1 MRIAQLANFVGPASG
16 GMRTALRALGEGY
29 VDSGCRR
36 LLVVPG
42 PEDSRTSTPLG
53 DVVQLRAPRVGGGYR
68 LIVEPW
74 RVIEVLE
81 RWEPTSIELSDKL
94 TLLPVARWARR
105 NRVGSV
111 LLSHE
116 RLGDMLALRTGLDA
130 TSKVSIGLLNRL
142 LVRSV
147 DTVVVTSCYA
157 QQEFQAVADAV
168 DCPVVRVPL
177 GVDLETFRPHRRGR
191 PDVLRIVHAGRLSRE
206 KSPHLAV
213 ATAVALHRRGIP
225 LRMDVYGVGPH
236 LDELVELAAGAPV
249 RFRGFVD
256 SPARLSR
263 ALADADVS
271 LSVCP
276 SETFGLAV
284 LEALASGTPV
294 VTADRGGARELVDE
308 DSGAWAAPEPDALAD
323 AVMQVVSRPE
333 DRRRVAARERA
344 ERYPWSETVASM
356 LSVHS
361 SAARSLTTQ
370 ALSAMPASRS
380 RARLVTS
387 SSPTTAATTSD
398 PITIAR

>member
-16 GMRTALRALGEGY
+16 GMRTALRALGSGY
-29 VDSGCRR
+29 VEAGCRR

-42 PEDSRTSTPLG
+42 PEDARESTPLG

-74 RVIEVLE
+74 RVTEVLE
-81 RWEPTSIELSDKL
+81 QWEPTSIELSDKL

-105 NRVGSV
+105 SGVGSV

-116 RLGDMLALRTGLDA
+116 RLGDMLALRTGFDT

-147 DTVVVTSCYA
+147 DTVVVTSEYA
-157 QQEFQAVADAV
+157 RQEFQDVADSAG
-168 DCPVVRVPL
+168 CPVVRVPL
-177 GVDLETFRPHRRGR
+177 GVDLDTFRPHTRG
-191 PDVLRIVHAGRLSRE
+191 PVGELRLVHAGRLSRE

-213 ATAVALHRRGIP
+213 ATAVELHRRGVP
-225 LRMDVYGVGPH
+225 VRMDVYGVGPH
-236 LDELVELAAGAPV
+236 RHELEEIAQGAPV
-249 RFRGFVD
+249 RFRGYVD

-263 ALADADVS
+263 ALAHADVA

-276 SETFGLAV
+276 GETFGLAV

-294 VTADRGGARELVDE
+294 VTADRGGARELVDAS
-308 DSGAWAAPEPDALAD
+308 SGAWGAPDPAALAD
-323 AVMQVVSRPE
+323 AVLAVAARPTAY
-333 DRRRVAARERA
+333 RRAAARERA
-344 ERYPWSETVASM
+344 ERYPWSATVESM
-356 LSVHS
+356 LEVHS
-361 SAARSLTTQ
+361 SV
-370 ALSAMPASRS
+370 AMPASRS
-380 RARLVTS
+380 RARRVIS
-387 SSPTTAATTSD
+387 SSAAAAATTRE

>member
-29 VDSGCRR
+29 VRAGCRR

-42 PEDSRTSTPLG
+42 PEDTRTSTPLG

-74 RVIEVLE
+74 RVTEVLE
-81 RWEPTSIELSDKL
+81 QWRPTSIELSDKL

-105 NRVGSV
+105 NGVGSV

-116 RLGDMLALRTGLDA
+116 RLDDMLALRTGFDA
-130 TSKVSIGLLNRL
+130 TSKVSVGLLNRL

-147 DTVVVTSCYA
+147 DTVVVTSSYA
-157 QQEFQAVADAV
+157 QREFQEVADAAG
-168 DCPVVRVPL
+168 CPVVRIPL
-177 GVDLETFRPHRRGR
+177 GVDLSTFRPDHRG
-191 PDVLRIVHAGRLSRE
+191 PVEVLRLAHAGRLSRE

-213 ATAVALHRRGIP
+213 ATAVELHRRGIP
-225 LRMDVYGVGPH
+225 VRMDVYGVGPH
-236 LDELVELAAGAPV
+236 RDELVEIAAGAPV
-249 RFRGFVD
+249 RFRGYVD

-263 ALADADVS
+263 ALAHADVA

-276 SETFGLAV
+276 GETFGLAV

-308 DSGAWAAPEPDALAD
+308 TSGAWAAPDPTALAD
-323 AVMQVVSRPE
+323 AVL
-333 DRRRVAARERA
+333 DVAARPTASRRAAARARA
-344 ERYPWSETVASM
+344 ERYPWSTTVGSM
-356 LSVHS
+356 LEVHS
-361 SAARSLTTQ
+361 SAAI
-370 ALSAMPASRS
+370 PAIPS
-380 RARLVTS
+380 RARRVTS
-387 SSPTTAATTSD
+387 SSAAAAATTSE

>member
-16 GMRTALRALGEGY
+16 GMRTALRALGAGY
-29 VDSGCRR
+29 VDAGCRR

-42 PEDSRTSTPLG
+42 PEDTRTSTPLG

-74 RVIEVLE
+74 RVTEVLE
-81 RWEPTSIELSDKL
+81 QWEPTSIELSDKL

-105 NRVGSV
+105 NGVGSV

-116 RLGDMLALRTGLDA
+116 RLDDMLALRTGLDGTA
-130 TSKVSIGLLNRL
+130 KVSVALLNRL

-147 DTVVVTSCYA
+147 DTVVVTSEYA
-157 QQEFQAVADAV
+157 RGEFQDVADAA

-177 GVDLETFRPHRRGR
+177 GVDLETFRPHPRG
-191 PDVLRIVHAGRLSRE
+191 PVEVLRLVHAGRLSRE

-213 ATAVALHRRGIP
+213 ATAVELHRRGVP
-225 LRMDVYGVGPH
+225 VKLDVYGVGPH
-236 LDELVELAAGAPV
+236 RDELVEIAGDAPV
-249 RFRGFVD
+249 RFRGYVD

-263 ALADADVS
+263 ALAHADVA

-276 SETFGLAV
+276 GETFGLAV

-294 VTADRGGARELVDE
+294 VTADRGGARELVDGA
-308 DSGAWAAPEPDALAD
+308 SGAWGSPDPASLAD
-323 AVMQVVSRPE
+323 AVLEVAARPVGT
-333 DRRRVAARERA
+333 RRAAARERA
-344 ERYPWSETVASM
+344 ERYPWSATVASM
-356 LSVHS
+356 LDVHTSV
-361 SAARSLTTQ
+361 
-370 ALSAMPASRS
+370 AMPSSRS
-380 RARLVTS
+380 RARRVIS
-387 SSPTTAATTSD
+387 SSTAAAATTRE